1 LLIVQLFCAESNQS
15 PEPTNQLTKKDKIMG
30 LFDTILAA
38 ISGKSDSAG
47 ANPLG
52 AALNS
57 LLAQNGGM
65 QGLMDKFSQ
74 GGLGE
79 VFSSWVGMGENK
91 PISPEQIN
99 GLLGSDQLKSIAS
112 SLGLDPA
119 QASGFLADYL
129 PKIVDKLT
137 PSGQVDPDADPA
149 QGLAALL
156 PSLLSKFGGG
166 DQGRA

>member
-1 LLIVQLFCAESNQS
+1 
-15 PEPTNQLTKKDKIMG
+15 MG
-30 LFDTILAA
+30 ILATILAA
-38 ISGKSDSAG
+38 VTGKPDSAD

-65 QGLMDKFSQ
+65 EGLMNKFSQ

-91 PISPEQIN
+91 SITADQISS
-99 GLLGSDQLKSIAS
+99 LLGSDQLQGLAS
-112 SLGLDPA
+112 SLGVDPA

-137 PSGQVDPDADPA
+137 PAGQVDPAADTS
-149 QGLAALL
+149 QSLAALL
-156 PSLLSKFGGG
+156 PSLLSSIGGG
-166 DQGRA
+166 QGRA

>member
-1 LLIVQLFCAESNQS
+1 
-15 PEPTNQLTKKDKIMG
+15 MG
-30 LFDTILAA
+30 MLDTFLAA
-38 ISGKSDSAG
+38 ITGKSDSAD

-65 QGLMDKFSQ
+65 QGLMNKFSQ

-79 VFSSWVGMGENK
+79 VFSSWVGMDENK
-91 PISPEQIN
+91 SISPDQISN
-99 GLLGSDQLKSIAS
+99 LLGSEQLQGLAS
-112 SLGLDPA
+112 SLGVDPS

-137 PSGQVDPDADPA
+137 PTGQVDPDADA
-149 QGLAALL
+149 SEGLAALL
-156 PSLLSKFGGG
+156 PSLLSSFGGG
-166 DQGRA
+166 DKGQA

>member
-1 LLIVQLFCAESNQS
+1 
-15 PEPTNQLTKKDKIMG
+15 MG
-30 LFDTILAA
+30 LLDTILAA
-38 ISGKSDSAG
+38 VTGKPESGD

-57 LLAQNGGM
+57 LLAQNGGL
-65 QGLMDKFSQ
+65 QGLMNKFSQ

-79 VFSSWVGMGENK
+79 IFSSWVGMGENQS
-91 PISPEQIN
+91 ISPDQISS
-99 GLLGSDQLKSIAS
+99 LLGSEQVRSLAS
-112 SLGLDPA
+112 NLGVDPA

-137 PSGQVDPDADPA
+137 PAGQVDPDADSS

-156 PSLLSKFGGG
+156 PSLLAGLGGGG
-166 DQGRA
+166 DAGKA

>member
-1 LLIVQLFCAESNQS
+1 
-15 PEPTNQLTKKDKIMG
+15 MG
-30 LFDTILAA
+30 LLDTILAA
-38 ISGKSDSAG
+38 ITGKSDSAD

-65 QGLMDKFSQ
+65 QGLMNKFSQ

-79 VFSSWVGMGENK
+79 IFSSWVGMGENK
-91 PISPEQIN
+91 SISPDQIN
-99 GLLGSDQLKSIAS
+99 SLLGSEQVQGLAS
-112 SLGLDPA
+112 SLGVDPS

-137 PSGQVDPDADPA
+137 PAGQVDPDADTS
-149 QGLAALL
+149 QSLAALL
-156 PSLLSKFGGG
+156 PSLLSSFGGG
-166 DQGRA
+166 DSGQA

>member
-1 LLIVQLFCAESNQS
+1 
-15 PEPTNQLTKKDKIMG
+15 MG
-30 LFDTILAA
+30 LLDTILAA
-38 ISGKSDSAG
+38 VTGKPDSAD

-65 QGLMDKFSQ
+65 EGLMNKFSQ

-91 PISPEQIN
+91 SISADQISS
-99 GLLGSDQLKSIAS
+99 LLGSEQLKGLAS
-112 SLGLDPA
+112 SLGVDPSR
-119 QASGFLADYL
+119 ASGFLAEYL

-137 PSGQVDPDADPA
+137 PAGQMDPA
-149 QGLAALL
+149 ADTSQSLAALL
-156 PSLLSKFGGG
+156 PSLLSSFGGVDRG
-166 DQGRA
+166 QA